1 MSLPKSLC
9 VSIFV
14 SLLCGAL
21 VFFLSYG
28 PQGRQKPA
36 FAAPAGAPGEGFAV
50 LTLDAS
56 CPDRQIRELL
66 AGEGVVTA
74 IGESS
79 QWVFLDDFGKLEQVP
94 LDRYWDRVER
104 FDPRNDGY
112 AERLRSFF
120 VHEGERRIFIGLKGA
135 PLNLEGRIKAALG
148 DTRYSLSV
156 LAPPR
161 SWLVPAVLFIAA
173 AALTLLLSREIPVT
187 LFFLPLW
194 APLAGLG
201 AAGFALAA
209 VVAGLSRIL
218 REPVRERFV
227 SRRYGTAGGKAPLSV
242 WVFSCLFLAAAVLL
256 AVFGRLPPLTA
267 PAALIF
273 VPVVLWFSLWT
284 EFRRGMK
291 EGHIRFKPVQITPL
305 VRRPGAWS
313 PVMVP
318 FALAALAL
326 SLLPAVF
333 PGVAAGEE
341 PSRAWTG
348 WKGPLELNADH
359 YRDHAAFQ
367 LAFSRR
373 PLGGG
378 ESPYLRYS
386 LAGDGLV
393 DGKGS
398 VETVFGEPEAI
409 PPFPLA
415 PLMDFLADYTY
426 TDSNPGPVSPQGEP
440 VCPLIVLGLCVSL
453 IVQDRQGRR
462 IRGKLS
468 VYMDKR
474 IAA

>member
-14 SLLCGAL
+14 SLLCGSL
-21 VFFLSYG
+21 LFLLTYRPPGS
-28 PQGRQKPA
+28 QKGA
-36 FAAPAGAPGEGFAV
+36 FRGGVPGEGFAV

-56 CPDRQIRELL
+56 RPDREIRELL
-66 AGEGVVTA
+66 AREGLATV

-94 LDRYWDRVER
+94 LDKYWDRVEP

-112 AERLRSFF
+112 AEWLQSFF
-120 VHEGERRIFIGLKGA
+120 VHKGERRIFIGLKGA
-135 PLNLEGRIKAALG
+135 PLNLESRIRAALG
-148 DTRYSLSV
+148 DARYSLSV

-161 SWLVPAVLFIAA
+161 PWLVPAVLFIAA
-173 AALTLLLSREIPVT
+173 AALTLLLLREIPVA

-209 VVAGLSRIL
+209 IAAGLSRIL
-218 REPVRERFV
+218 QEPAREYFV

-242 WVFSCLFLAAAVLL
+242 RVFSGLFLAAAALL
-256 AVFGRLPPLTA
+256 AVFGRLPPLTVL
-267 PAALIF
+267 AALIF
-273 VPVVLWFSLWT
+273 VPLVLCFSLWT
-284 EFRRGMK
+284 ESCRGMK

-305 VRRPGAWS
+305 SRWSGSWS
-313 PVMVP
+313 PVVVP

-326 SLLPAVF
+326 SLLPAAF
-333 PGVAAGEE
+333 PGTAAGGEE
-341 PSRAWTG
+341 PSRLWSG
-348 WKGPLELNADH
+348 WKGPLELNGDR
-359 YRDHAAFQ
+359 YREHAVFQ
-367 LAFSRR
+367 QTFSRR

-393 DGKGS
+393 DGGSS
-398 VETVFGEPEAI
+398 VEAAFGEPEAI

-415 PLMDFLADYTY
+415 PLMDFLANYTY
-426 TDSNPGPVSPQGEP
+426 TDSKLGPVSSRGERI
-440 VCPLIVLGLCVSL
+440 CPLIVLGLCVPL
-453 IVQDRQGRR
+453 IVRDRWGRR
-462 IRGKLS
+462 IRGRLS

>member
-1 MSLPKSLC
+1 MSLSKSLC

-14 SLLCGAL
+14 SLLCGTL
-21 VFFLSYG
+21 LFLLTYG
-28 PQGRQKPA
+28 PLGRPKGALLSQG
-36 FAAPAGAPGEGFAV
+36 GVPGEGFVV

-66 AGEGVVTA
+66 AREGVATA

-94 LDRYWDRVER
+94 LDRYWDRVEP

-112 AERLRSFF
+112 AERLQSFF
-120 VHEGERRIFIGLKGA
+120 VDKGERRIFIGLKGA

-148 DTRYSLSV
+148 DTRYSLSI

-161 SWLVPAVLFIAA
+161 SWFVPAVLFIAA

-218 REPVRERFV
+218 REPARERFV

-242 WVFSCLFLAAAVLL
+242 RVFSGLFLAAAVLL

-273 VPVVLWFSLWT
+273 VPVVLGFSLWT
-284 EFRRGMK
+284 EFRRGVK

-305 VRRPGAWS
+305 ARRPGAWS
-313 PVMVP
+313 PVMAP

-326 SLLPAVF
+326 ALLPAVF
-333 PGVAAGEE
+333 PGVAGGGA
-341 PSRAWTG
+341 SRAWTG
-348 WKGPLELNADH
+348 WKGPLEMNAAH

-378 ESPYLRYS
+378 ESLYLRYS
-386 LAGDGLV
+386 LAGDGLI
-393 DGKGS
+393 DGTGS
-398 VETVFGEPEAI
+398 AETVFGEPEAI

-415 PLMDFLADYTY
+415 PLIDFLANYTY
-426 TDSNPGPVSPQGEP
+426 TDNNPGPVPPRAEP
-440 VCPLIVLGLCVSL
+440 VCPLIVLGLCVPL
-453 IVQDRQGRR
+453 IVRDRWGRR